1 MDKEHIL
8 NLYQKQREGLK
19 SNPLRDYRNRI
30 KALKLLQK
38 NISLME
44 SEIEQALKAD
54 LNKSETESYMTEIGL
69 VQSEISYMIKHC
81 KKFSKPK
88 RVGTPLSQFASKSF
102 SMPCPYGQVLIISP
116 WNYPFMLLI
125 EPLVDAIAAGNLVML
140 KPSESS
146 PNVSE
151 VISKL
156 VEKTFPSE
164 QVFVV
169 RGGREQT
176 SFILDLDYDHIFF
189 TGSMKVGKLVLQKA
203 AEKYIPVTLELG
215 GKSPCIVD
223 ETANLELA
231 AKRIVFGK
239 FLNCGQTCVAPDY
252 LYCSSKIKDKL
263 VEEIKKQIVLQY
275 SDEPLKNES
284 YPKMINQRQFDSV
297 IKLIKKDYV
306 LFGGTYDEASLK
318 IEPTILDSNW
328 TDEAMQ
334 DEIFG
339 PVFPVV
345 TFENL
350 DDAIETIN
358 SKNKPLALYFF
369 SSSKKRQQQ
378 VLSRCDFGGGCIN
391 DTIIHLATSNMGFGG
406 LKSSGM
412 GAYHGKTGFDT
423 FSHHKS
429 IVDKKTWIDLPMR
442 YQPYSKWKLKLIK
455 MFLK

>member
-19 SNPLRDYRNRI
+19 VNPLKDYRNRI

-88 RVGTPLSQFASKSF
+88 RVRTPLSQFASKSF

-116 WNYPFMLLI
+116 WNYPFMLSI
-125 EPLVDAIAAGNLVML
+125 EPLVDAITAGNLVML

-297 IKLIKKDYV
+297 TKLIKKDCV
-306 LFGGTYDEASLK
+306 LFGGAYDEATLK
-318 IEPTILDSNW
+318 IEPTILDSSW

-334 DEIFG
+334 EEIFG

-350 DDAIETIN
+350 DEAIETIN

-378 VLSRCDFGGGCIN
+378 VLSLCDFGGGCIN

-423 FSHHKS
+423 FSHYKS

-442 YQPYSKWKLKLIK
+442 YQPYSKWKLKMIK